1 MFQLLYATWFLLS
14 VTVSTAFVVPRTATE
29 RLFASSSAPSNT
41 RATRHVPLQMVDGL
55 LQEAWTSYN
64 IALEADPL
72 LVKSVTACVIL
83 GAADLA
89 GQTLEKA
96 LKENN
101 GQDVS
106 DNSSIDIARTVRFAF
121 FGLVLQAPW
130 NHFYYQFLDGVL
142 PPTEEPFTATTGI
155 KVVIDQFVQAPIFT
169 VLIFAFLGLLE
180 GKSLASVKQQLDND
194 YKDTMLANCTCGC
207 CCRSCGHH
215 LRVFVAP
222 MFVLRFLQRA
232 ESQLVWLEFSEHPWP
247 LSCKPLFSI
256 FASFRFFGSLKQSC
270 REIMGASDCG
280 QSCLCP
286 AHSAS
291 FVLELCLFLLEHFSI
306 HQTQQGKRWRF
317 QSKLAASSKDMLLKK
332 IEGTVLKS

>member
-1 MFQLLYATWFLLS
+1 MVDAVVRGTWWLSRHTTQKSEPLCFLFLKDLAVGHTVGLVDLNSFQLDCWSQKNRKKGSLTMIQLLYATWFLLS
-14 VTVSTAFVVPRTATE
+14 VTAINGFVVPRTTTE
-29 RLFASSSAPSNT
+29 RLFASSFESSSSANRST
-41 RATRHVPLQMVDGL
+41 RATRNVPLQMVDGGL

-72 LVKSVTACVIL
+72 LVKSLTACVIL

-96 LKENN
+96 LKENE

-106 DNSSIDIARTVRFAF
+106 DDNSSIDIARTVRFAF

-194 YKDTMLANCTCGC
+194 YKDTMLANCTCRCGWWC
-207 CCRSCGHH
+207 GPTAGVAMCYSLACDCR
-215 LRVFVAP
+215 A
-222 MFVLRFLQRA
+222 MFCAFFEAGLNFL
-232 ESQLVWLEFSEHPWP
+232 
-247 LSCKPLFSI
+247 
-256 FASFRFFGSLKQSC
+256 
-270 REIMGASDCG
+270 
-280 QSCLCP
+280 
-286 AHSAS
+286 
-291 FVLELCLFLLEHFSI
+291 
-306 HQTQQGKRWRF
+306 
-317 QSKLAASSKDMLLKK
+317 
-332 IEGTVLKS
+332 